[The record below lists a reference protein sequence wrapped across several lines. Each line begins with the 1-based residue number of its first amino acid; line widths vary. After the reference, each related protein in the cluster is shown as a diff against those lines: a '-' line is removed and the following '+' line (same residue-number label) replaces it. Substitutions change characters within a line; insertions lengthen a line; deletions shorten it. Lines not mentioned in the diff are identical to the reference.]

1 LLYRSFSVFMVFL
14 LVFAMV
20 PTAFAEESGQ
30 SAEQGAAVTPVS
42 EKTDQGNEEDL
53 NDPIQNRGEDEDR
66 DDRAAGKPEM
76 IVRPSVGY
84 TVVDNEQVSGY
95 VRVYAHV
102 AFEESAAGKFEM
114 SLDGEDPS
122 ELDWEE
128 GVDKL
133 IADGIF
139 SVKKPGTHKLLVR
152 FAGDVDGE
160 EVSLEEEQVVQFP
173 GDRFNFEVTHD
184 GKGTIGGKLSGV
196 KKAEGRWIISVFDP
210 HGEEGLLEEHE
221 SDTTSSLEYSH
232 TFKGLKPGTYEVRV
246 SYSGTMDGV
255 EATADGLLTVNIGEN
270 GSGGVKD
277 PGKGEPPVKEDPDK
291 KGDVIKNP
299 KGGKLPE
306 TSTPYPALALLGS
319 LMLLAGLALLKF
331 RVTGES

>member
-1 LLYRSFSVFMVFL
+1 MLNRFFSVFMVFL

-20 PTAFAEESGQ
+20 PTAFAGDSGQ
-30 SAEQGAAVTPVS
+30 SAEQGVAPGS
-42 EKTDQGNEEDL
+42 EKADRGNGKD
-53 NDPIQNRGEDEDR
+53 DGR
-66 DDRAAGKPEM
+66 DDGETDGKPEM

-95 VRVYAHV
+95 VKVYAHV
-102 AFEESAAGKFEM
+102 VFEESATGKFEM

-139 SVKKPGTHKLLVR
+139 RVKKPGTHKLLVR

-160 EVSLEEEQVVQFP
+160 EVSLEEEQAVQFP
-173 GDRFNFEVTHD
+173 GDPFNFEVTHD

-196 KKAEGRWIISVFDP
+196 KNAEGRWVISVFDP
-210 HGEEGLLEEHE
+210 HEEEGLLEEHE
-221 SDTTSSLEYSH
+221 SDTTSALEYSH

-255 EATADGLLTVNIGEN
+255 KATADGLLTVKIGEDA
-270 GSGGVKD
+270 SGGVKD

-306 TSTPYPALALLGS
+306 TSTPYPAFALLGS
-319 LMLLAGLALLKF
+319 LMLLGGLALLKF
-331 RVTGES
+331 RLTGES